1 MTASSV
7 KRFDIRYLIPV
18 IARVFDKNTFAVKKL
33 YVAVPVFN
41 RYRYISEIRL
51 DGKREQTEF
60 VGKSVKGAYFRYT
73 VVIGKARSDRFGTFF
88 VKRVERAHN
97 HLFLTL
103 FIEEAYVSVGSG
115 KRKEPSRFKRIDPL
129 TAEKLGVNLTE

>member
-73 VVIGKARSDRFGTFF
+73 VVIGKARSDRFGTFLSSES
-88 VKRVERAHN
+88 RERTIICS
-97 HLFLTL
+97 LPSSLRRL
-103 FIEEAYVSVGSG
+103 MYLSGPESG
-115 KRKEPSRFKRIDPL
+115 KSR
-129 TAEKLGVNLTE
+129 LGSSALIRSPPKSSAST